1 VLGVWLRLPLSR
13 SIHCPLIINYT
24 NINKSPTHSPKKA
37 AKMMSPCHQKSTF
50 FSSSLCYKD
59 KTHKESSLRKQ
70 TPFGLRGWLP
80 RCVIMMNGAWQ
91 AVEWYCF
98 GGPGERS
105 RFSILPKFFF
115 RYVASVLP
123 VFSACGPLFL
133 HAPMKQYASFLFARR
148 ARIICWPLPK

>member
-1 VLGVWLRLPLSR
+1 
-13 SIHCPLIINYT
+13 
-24 NINKSPTHSPKKA
+24 
-37 AKMMSPCHQKSTF
+37 MSPCHQKSTF
-50 FSSSLCYKD
+50 FSSSLRYKD
-59 KTHKESSLRKQ
+59 KTHKEGSLRKQ

-133 HAPMKQYASFLFARR
+133 HAPYETIRLFFVCAARAYNMLALTKITALQHNYYLR
-148 ARIICWPLPK
+148 AVARADGERDH